1 MYLIFVVFILA
12 AHLYGIEELSF
23 KFSTSSVFLI
33 AELENLLLGN
43 NNLQKVIVSSSFLG
57 LQLEIL

>member
-12 AHLYGIEELSF
+12 AHLYGIEEPTF
-23 KFSTSSVFLI
+23 KFSMSSVFLN